1 MASIL
6 EFRKPFFNFR
16 PGRSGSESIS
26 ADIVLFPG
34 VRYERAGEEP
44 AAPSEA
50 KPRGRRSRRR
60 DRLDLD

>member
-6 EFRKPFFNFR
+6 EFRRHGLNVR
-16 PGRSGSESIS
+16 SQQGRGTAGAS

-34 VRYERAGEEP
+34 VRYERFAEEP
-44 AAPSEA
+44 TA

-60 DRLDLD
+60 DRLELDD